1 VWGWR
6 VVRVALATV
15 AAYLGILTAAA
26 LASSRRAPPAARG
39 DPTRRYSIL
48 VPAHDEAQLI
58 ATTVASLL
66 ALDYPAQLFE
76 VHVVADNCTDD
87 TAAIARA
94 AGAEVHDR
102 HDPANAGKGPA
113 LEWLLA
119 RLRRRG
125 ELGDAIVFIDA
136 DTIVDPAFLR
146 IVDRVIDSGAT
157 VVQGHYAVRD
167 EGDAPVVA
175 LRAAAMA
182 ARTFLRPLGRTAI
195 GGSAGLHGN
204 GMVFTADAIADRRW
218 SDHLTEDMELSL
230 DLLLAGVQV
239 QFAAAARVEAEMPDT
254 IAAARSQQ
262 ERWERGRIEL
272 ARRYVPT
279 LVRRTVTGGSPGR
292 VAALDAA
299 FDVAVPPLSVVGAAA
314 SVWGALGAIRFVSTG
329 GRRGRADLVVAAS
342 TLTVLATHIVT
353 ALLLTHAPRTT
364 YRALL
369 QAPRLVAWK
378 AGLWIRVLVGPQR
391 VRWTRTTRNR

>member
-1 VWGWR
+1 MAS
-6 VVRVALATV
+6 VAG
-15 AAYLGILTAAA
+15 YLVILTAAA
-26 LASSRRAPPAARG
+26 LASARRPPSAARSN
-39 DPTRRYSIL
+39 PTRRYSIL

-66 ALDYPAQLFE
+66 ALDYPAELFE

-102 HDPANAGKGPA
+102 DDPANAGKGPA
-113 LEWLLA
+113 LEWLIA
-119 RLRRRG
+119 RLRQRSQ
-125 ELGDAIVFIDA
+125 LGDAIAFVDA

-146 IVDRVIDSGAT
+146 AVDRAVDGGAI

-167 EGDAPVVA
+167 DGDSPVVA

-182 ARTFLRPLGRTAI
+182 ARTFLRPLGRTAL

-204 GMVFTADAIADRRW
+204 GMVFVADSIAGRRW

-230 DLLLAGVQV
+230 DLLLAGVSV
-239 QFAAAARVEAEMPDT
+239 QFAADARVDAEMPDT

-262 ERWERGRIEL
+262 ERWERGRLEL
-272 ARRYVPT
+272 ARRYLPR
-279 LVRRTVTGGSPGR
+279 LVRRAVTGGPPGR

-314 SVWGALGAIRFVSTG
+314 TAWGTLGALRAAATG
-329 GRRGRADLVVAAS
+329 GRSGRDDVAIAAATLVVLVAH
-342 TLTVLATHIVT
+342 VLA
-353 ALLLTHAPRTT
+353 ALRLTGAPRST

-369 QAPRLVAWK
+369 QAPRLIVWKVA
-378 AGLWIRVLVGPQR
+378 LWLRVLVGGR
-391 VRWTRTTRNR
+391 SVRWVRTERN